1 MTEAPEWEWRQ
12 LDASAYE
19 HLDGLDGYGAYAL
32 GEELAR
38 VICERDEDDP
48 ETHSWMVYHV
58 MYQEREGFSG
68 LEPIDGRESLEEAKS
83 LVEENKDQMIQIV
96 REDPLH

>member
-32 GEELAR
+32 GEKVAI
-38 VICERDEDDP
+38 VICQRDEDDP
-48 ETHSWMVYHV
+48 ATRSWMVYYV
-58 MYQEREGFSG
+58 MYQQREGFSG
-68 LEPIDGRESLEEAKS
+68 LESIDGRDSLEEAKS
-83 LVEENKDQMIQIV
+83 MVEEDRDRMIQMV
-96 REDPLH
+96 REDPL